1 MSQPQVV
8 TAVQRGTALAW
19 GRTASVA
26 GCSAVQGHGGWR
38 ALGWRSMMVLLC
50 IGLAMVPAAAQSYT
64 FAGHVYAG
72 HPPDMSEP
80 VAGVRVELFG
90 SHEAWSSHNP
100 GELLAATVTDDQGA
114 FTLTH
119 ARRAI
124 THSYFHIV
132 EENPSGTYSTGAQA
146 GRGGYV
152 VNNDVVSYV
161 RAPPGAYAGIKF
173 WDARSLLSAPPVSMP
188 PTTVVEKSE
197 EHVQESVQVTR
208 VVTTRDDGVPEEA
221 LPHTLLIGDFVLLVE
236 RYDTE
241 GEANQN
247 ALPARQTRLPQ
258 PGHLEHLAGT
268 AWLSFDCSAAS
279 IVPGLLPFLRH
290 HVFDVVL
297 IVTDPAR
304 QITLH
309 DARLI
314 EPEIRLGGQLRLQ
327 LAAERDDPQS
337 IIAAKDQLIQEIG
350 LGELPVRG
358 DARVRFE
365 AARVQLVP
373 DHEGVGRIVEGVAF
387 YPTEPRYPDIIRLA
401 LDGFTAVI
409 DQLTLTPTGATA
421 NVLLE
426 LPESIAAEDTCER
439 ASLPLGEIA
448 ITPHCEFYA
457 EKPTDP
463 FGPWIVGETGLVAG
477 GTGYIVDFSSSQ
489 SPPGKLP
496 SWKGVLLLEGTGAG
510 SALLATSNTGY
521 LSGVYRFVNAEVL
534 GSGFAGVFDLV
545 ESPLTFSPLQP
556 WGYRVTLHGAT
567 LEVSASRIV
576 SGQLGPGY
584 VELPVR
590 AVCRDG
596 RPGQHVTATFSGLAV
611 QQDLSIGGEVAFGAA
626 ARMGW
631 GELTR
636 TGEELVPW
644 VMEIENGYLY
654 LPASPVATFTPD
666 TGSSFLE
673 VALPTH
679 SVEAAVAALASLHMS
694 GVTISSAGMG
704 MLAIHSPD
712 GPYGTASPLRMENVQ
727 GWLRIGGDG
736 VDGELRIHRLNHRF
750 NLGNP
755 ARYGY
760 VGGES
765 FRATLMSGFADPVVT
780 HLMPQDEAPLRL
792 QYAASAV
799 YGSEIHGE
807 LWIPEPCS
815 IEHLAFSYMEAT
827 STAHLVG
834 GDIVLPED
842 GVTLEYWDLGFE
854 PTGDA
859 AQAGVISVRTGRL
872 IFTAAGISEYVH
884 FDRVFSLTWC
894 EMRADGNLGEL
905 FLDYNA
911 YGQRFDKLPF
921 SAHQLRLSD
930 PIAGLSGLEAR
941 AYLAVCGDVH
951 LNYFGS
957 AYVNINDARPDNV
970 DEPFYTRYVTVPKL
984 GEAGSEPTDL
994 HLAGSIDGANGELL
1008 ALLDFP
1014 DASMDYNEVAQQGF
1028 LGKGSTSIAFLGL
1041 NNPLSA
1047 VIEIRPDPISEE
1059 PVIDICLSS
1068 YTTHDVD
1075 FGLFARLTSLG
1086 EITGCIRIEGPL
1098 LKRIAIG
1105 GYMEQSATA
1114 RMGILAPKA
1123 GYMVEVNIC
1132 VTPNSAVFYAG
1143 GDLLLAVGGSAVDVS
1158 GSLFLAVDYTRDSVE
1173 GHVFGRIDCNSM
1185 VAGLEGEGQLTW
1197 YIDPQA
1203 QYVQGKL
1210 RIALCSWIGGLGL
1223 EGGLFLGQ
1231 NAPRAKAWVLDSASE
1246 HFGVGNTIPE
1256 GARLTGLYGYGQ
1268 LSESVQL
1275 YAFGGG
1281 YKLYLGMGAF
1291 LPSPTSTLPQIVGSG
1306 GVHVNGEVLGGLISA
1321 SAWARMALYGPTPLF
1336 FFEGSFGV
1344 RGCVLWVICSSVT
1357 VTAGFNDGGFYV
1369 Y

>member
-1 MSQPQVV
+1 MSHTLGSAVV
-8 TAVQRGTALAW
+8 RGGAALVRGWAASVVRCLTDPGHGQRGTIACLSMALL
-19 GRTASVA
+19 V
-26 GCSAVQGHGGWR
+26 CV
-38 ALGWRSMMVLLC
+38 
-50 IGLAMVPAAAQSYT
+50 GLAMVPGAAQAYT
-64 FAGHVYAG
+64 FTGHVYAG
-72 HPPDMSEP
+72 HPPDVSEP
-80 VAGVRVELFG
+80 VVGVRVELFG
-90 SHEAWSSHNP
+90 SNDEWSTLNP
-100 GELLAATVTDDQGA
+100 GTLLAATVTDDQGA

-124 THSYFHIV
+124 THSHFHIV
-132 EENPSGTYSTGAQA
+132 EEGPPGTYATGAQA

-161 RAPPGAYAGIKF
+161 RATPGTYAGIRF
-173 WDARSLLSAPPVSMP
+173 WDARSLLATSPT
-188 PTTVVEKSE
+188 PTTVLEKQE
-197 EHVQESVQVTR
+197 ERVQVTR
-208 VVTTRDDGVPEEA
+208 VVTSRDVGIPEET
-221 LPHTLLIGDFVLLVE
+221 LPDTLLIGDFVLLVE
-236 RYDTE
+236 RYDAQD
-241 GEANQN
+241 EADQK
-247 ALPARQTRLPQ
+247 ALPSRQTRLTQ
-258 PGHLEHLAGT
+258 PGHLEDLSGT
-268 AWLSFDCSAAS
+268 AWLSFDCSAPFL
-279 IVPGLLPFLRH
+279 VPGLIPSLGQ

-304 QITLH
+304 QISLR

-314 EPEIRLGGQLRLQ
+314 EPEIRPGGQLRLP
-327 LAAERDDPQS
+327 LAADRHDPQS
-337 IIAAKDQLIQEIG
+337 IIAAKDQLIHEIA
-350 LGELPVRG
+350 LGEMLVRG

-365 AARVQLVP
+365 AALVQLVP
-373 DHEGVGRIVEGVAF
+373 DQEGVGRVIEGVAF
-387 YPTEPRYPDIIRLA
+387 YPTELRYPDTIRLA

-409 DQLTLTPTGATA
+409 DQLTLTPNEATA
-421 NVLLE
+421 NVVLE
-426 LPESIAAEDTCER
+426 LPESIAAEHTCER
-439 ASLPLGEIA
+439 AALPLGEIA

-457 EKPTDP
+457 EKPTEP
-463 FGPWIVGETGLVAG
+463 FGPWIVGETGLVVG
-477 GTGYIVDFSSSQ
+477 GTGYIADFSSSQ
-489 SPPGKLP
+489 SPPGEIP
-496 SWKGVLLLEGTGAG
+496 SWKGVLLLQGTGEG

-521 LSGVYRFVNAEVL
+521 LSGTYQFVNAEVL
-534 GSGFAGVFDLV
+534 ASGFAGVFDLV
-545 ESPLTFSPLQP
+545 ESPLAFSPLQP
-556 WGYRVTLHGAT
+556 WGYRVTLQGAT

-584 VELPVR
+584 VELPLS

-596 RPGQHVTATFSGLAV
+596 RPGEHLTATFSVLEV
-611 QQDLSIGGEVAFGAA
+611 QPDLSIGGEVAFGAA

-644 VMEIENGYLY
+644 VMEVEKGYLY
-654 LPASPVATFTPD
+654 LPASPAATFTPD

-673 VALPTH
+673 VSLPSD
-679 SVEAAVAALASLHMS
+679 SVEATLASLASLHMS

-704 MLAIHSPD
+704 VLAIHSPD
-712 GPYGTASPLRMENVQ
+712 GPHGAVNPLRMANVH
-727 GWLRIGGDG
+727 GWLRIGGEG
-736 VDGELRIHRLNHRF
+736 VDGELRVHRLDLRF
-750 NLGNP
+750 DLGNP
-755 ARYGY
+755 ARHGY

-765 FRATLMSGFADPVVT
+765 FRATLLSGFADPVLT
-780 HLMPQDEAPLRL
+780 HLVPQDEEPLRL

-799 YGSEIHGE
+799 YESEIHGE

-815 IEHLAFSYMEAT
+815 IEHLAFAYMEAT

-834 GDIVLPED
+834 GDIMLPLD

-859 AQAGVISVRTGRL
+859 AQAGVVSVRTGRL

-884 FDRVFSLTWC
+884 FDRAFALTWC

-930 PIAGLSGLEAR
+930 PIPGLSGLEAR
-941 AYLAVCGDVH
+941 AHLAVCGDVH
-951 LNYFGS
+951 FNYFGS
-957 AYVNINDARPDNV
+957 AFVNINDARHHDV
-970 DEPFYTRYVTVPKL
+970 AAPFYARYVSVPKL
-984 GEAGSEPTDL
+984 GEAGCQPTDL
-994 HLAGSIDGANGELL
+994 HLMGSIDDANGKQL

-1014 DASMDYNEVAQQGF
+1014 DTSMDYNETAQQGF

-1041 NNPLSA
+1041 NPLGA
-1047 VIEIRPDPISEE
+1047 VIEIRPDPITEE

-1068 YTTHDVD
+1068 YSTHDVD

-1086 EITGCIRIEGPL
+1086 EITGCIRIQGPL

-1105 GYMEQSATA
+1105 GYMEHSATA
-1114 RMGILAPKA
+1114 GMGILAPKT
-1123 GYMVEVNIC
+1123 GYMVEVNIS
-1132 VTPNSAVFYAG
+1132 VTPNSLSFYAG

-1158 GSLFLAVDYTRDSVE
+1158 GSLFLAVDYTRQSVE

-1210 RIALCSWIGGLGL
+1210 RIALCSWTGGLGL
-1223 EGGLFLGQ
+1223 EGGLFLGY
-1231 NAPRAKAWVLDSASE
+1231 NAPRAKVWVLDSASE
-1246 HFGVGNTIPE
+1246 HFGVGDTIPE
-1256 GARLTGLYGYGQ
+1256 GTRLTGLYGYGQ
-1268 LSESVQL
+1268 LSASVQF
-1275 YAFGGG
+1275 YVFGGG

-1291 LPSPTSTLPQIVGSG
+1291 LPTPTSTLPQIVGSG

-1321 SAWARMALYGPTPLF
+1321 SAWADLDLYLPAPF
-1336 FFEGSFGV
+1336 YFEGSFGV

-1369 Y
+1369 N